1 MSKEALK
8 DALKQIMVQ
17 ARGGDVE
24 GSYDGY
30 KALFEDPMFA
40 QNKPDDQRQV
50 LKLLILAKRSGQP
63 SEKLVA
69 AHKAAVAPLTQL
81 VSAHGDPEDYEL
93 LGVCHLVLGDEE
105 AASNLLRQGLTLE
118 RERNPQSDLCGRLM
132 SRISQ
137 I

>member
-8 DALKQIMVQ
+8 DALKQIVSQ

-30 KALFEDPMFA
+30 KALFETTMFA
-40 QNKPDDQRQV
+40 QNKPEDQRPV
-50 LKLLILAKRSGQP
+50 LRLFVLAKRTGKP
-63 SEKLVA
+63 SEKLIE
-69 AHKAAVAPLTQL
+69 AHRSAIAPLTEL
-81 VSAHGDPEDYEL
+81 VSTHNEPEDYEM
-93 LGVCHLVLGDEE
+93 LGICHLLVGNEE
-105 AASNLLRQGLTLE
+105 AASNMFRQGLTLE

-132 SRISQ
+132 SRLSQ

>member
-40 QNKPDDQRQV
+40 ANKPEDQRQV

-63 SEKLVA
+63 SDKLVA
-69 AHKAAVAPLTQL
+69 AHRAAIAPLTAL
-81 VSAHGDPEDYEL
+81 VSAHADPEDYEL
-93 LGVCHLVLGDEE
+93 LGVCHLVTGDEA
-105 AASNLLRQGLTLE
+105 AASELLRQGLTLE